1 MYIDI
6 VPNRTSAPAI
16 LLRESYR
23 GEDGKVKKRT
33 LANLSAL
40 SLEQAHKLRKV
51 LKGGDVSDQ
60 PLKEVFE
67 ILETRAHGHVAAVLG
82 VINQLKF
89 PAVLGRGDC
98 EERRNALALI
108 AGRILSPGSK
118 LALSRE
124 LTGSAS
130 TLSTELGLADDLD
143 ENDLY
148 LGMRWI
154 WERQAKIQQRLAKK
168 HLNEGSVV
176 LYDLSSSYYEGAH
189 CKLARRGYNRDGKKG
204 KTQINYGVMT
214 NEQGCPIAVEV
225 YPGNE
230 SDPNTVPDQLRKLRD
245 QFGLKNVTV
254 VGDRGMLT
262 SRQLELAQ
270 SDETLSDFSWISALR
285 SDQIKSLLDAG
296 TIQPE
301 LFDQRAL
308 AEVTSDD
315 FPDERLVVCRN
326 PELAIKRAR
335 TREALLAKTK
345 DKLDLIVTAVHRKKN
360 PYTGKDKIARR
371 IEREASKYKMLK
383 HFELNIGES
392 SFSYQPLEELI
403 AKEARLDGFYVIRAR
418 NIEAQTM
425 DEKQIVATYK
435 SLSGVERVFRNMKT
449 STLKVRPIFHRESD
463 MVRAHIFICMLAAH
477 VQWHMQHALKELLF
491 NDEALEIQKEQRPSP
506 VDKTERSESAKRK
519 SANKKTPQGLPVQS
533 FNTLLNELGSLSK
546 STCKASIAG
555 APTFEKISLP
565 TPLQLRAFEL
575 LNLPVP
581 KV

>member
-51 LKGGDVSDQ
+51 LQGGDVSDQ

-67 ILETRAHGHVAAVLG
+67 ILQTRAHGHVAAVLG

-130 TLSTELGLADDLD
+130 TLSTELGLGDDLD

-148 LGMRWI
+148 LAMRWI

-168 HLNEGSVV
+168 HLNEGSVI

-214 NEQGCPIAVEV
+214 NEQGCPIAIEV

-270 SDETLSDFSWISALR
+270 TDETLSDF
-285 SDQIKSLLDAG
+285 
-296 TIQPE
+296 
-301 LFDQRAL
+301 
-308 AEVTSDD
+308 
-315 FPDERLVVCRN
+315 C
-326 PELAIKRAR
+326 
-335 TREALLAKTK
+335 
-345 DKLDLIVTAVHRKKN
+345 
-360 PYTGKDKIARR
+360 
-371 IEREASKYKMLK
+371 
-383 HFELNIGES
+383 
-392 SFSYQPLEELI
+392 
-403 AKEARLDGFYVIRAR
+403 
-418 NIEAQTM
+418 
-425 DEKQIVATYK
+425 
-435 SLSGVERVFRNMKT
+435 
-449 STLKVRPIFHRESD
+449 
-463 MVRAHIFICMLAAH
+463 
-477 VQWHMQHALKELLF
+477 
-491 NDEALEIQKEQRPSP
+491 
-506 VDKTERSESAKRK
+506 
-519 SANKKTPQGLPVQS
+519 
-533 FNTLLNELGSLSK
+533 
-546 STCKASIAG
+546 
-555 APTFEKISLP
+555 
-565 TPLQLRAFEL
+565 
-575 LNLPVP
+575 
-581 KV
+581 